1 MYDCGGRVHLSL
13 RVYKRPMAIA
23 APNSGTSYT
32 ALSPGQNYGVPLATV
47 TTLFFMWGFLTC
59 LNDIL
64 VPHLKSIFDL
74 NYTKVMLIQFAF
86 FGAYFIF
93 SLPSAKIIDWMGY
106 QRSMVLGLLT
116 MGVGAFLFVPAASV
130 PSYPLFL
137 GALIVLAAGI
147 TCLQVAAN
155 PYVTVLGKPETAS
168 SRLNLTQ
175 AFNSL
180 GTFLAPFFGGLFILT
195 AAPKSADEIRA
206 LAPDAALAYRLH
218 EAATVKMP
226 YVALGIALVLLAVAI
241 GSFKL
246 PNIEHAQHKV
256 GEKVSDSIWKHP
268 NLIFG
273 AIGIFV
279 YVGAE
284 VSIGSFLVNYFGQP
298 EIGGLTEKVA
308 ASFVAFYWGGA
319 MLGRFIGSS
328 LLGGAKAAYM
338 AVFTAASVVL
348 ILLSYP
354 LAGQLPSGYTPGV
367 PNLTF
372 LAWLVVAGREL
383 FVLVAIASATILLI
397 ALARG
402 GKTTAPTGAL
412 LAICAIST
420 SVLVAVSMMTNGHF
434 AMWSIILV
442 GFFNSIMF
450 PSIFT
455 LGVAELGPLTG
466 DGSGVLIMAIVGG
479 AIIPVAQG
487 WIADH
492 IGIHHAFFL
501 PVLCYLYI
509 LYFALHGSKPNSER
523 YGLA

>member
-1 MYDCGGRVHLSL
+1 
-13 RVYKRPMAIA
+13 MAIVPPGTSTTA
-23 APNSGTSYT
+23 RAPENSSSYT
-32 ALSPGQNYGVPLATV
+32 APLAVV

-64 VPHLKSIFDL
+64 VPHLKPIFDL
-74 NYTKVMLIQFAF
+74 NYTRIMLIQSAF
-86 FGAYFIF
+86 FGAYFLF
-93 SLPSAKIIDWMGY
+93 SIPSAKIIDWIGY

-116 MGVGAFLFVPAASV
+116 MGLGAFLFVPAASV

-137 GALIVLAAGI
+137 AALIVLAAGI

-180 GTFLAPFFGGLFILT
+180 GTFLAPFFGGLLILT
-195 AAPKSADEIRA
+195 AAPKTMDEIRA
-206 LAPDAALAYRLH
+206 MAPDALQAYRLH

-226 YVALGIALVLLAVAI
+226 YVGLGIALVLLAVAI

-246 PNIEHAQHKV
+246 PKIPHAQHKV
-256 GEKVSDSIWKHP
+256 GEKVNDSIWRHP

-273 AIGIFV
+273 AIAIFV

-284 VSIGSFLVNYFGQP
+284 VSIGSFLVNYFSQP

-319 MLGRFIGSS
+319 MVGRFIGSG
-328 LLGGAKAAYM
+328 LLQKM
-338 AVFTAASVVL
+338 
-348 ILLSYP
+348 
-354 LAGQLPSGYTPGV
+354 
-367 PNLTF
+367 
-372 LAWLVVAGREL
+372 
-383 FVLVAIASATILLI
+383 
-397 ALARG
+397 
-402 GKTTAPTGAL
+402 KTGHL
-412 LAICAIST
+412 LAICA
-420 SVLVAVSMMTNGHF
+420 VCAGALVAISMLTNGHT
-434 AMWSIILV
+434 AMYSIILV

-466 DGSGVLIMAIVGG
+466 DGSGIMIMVKLQKKKTN
-479 AIIPVAQG
+479 I
-487 WIADH
+487 
-492 IGIHHAFFL
+492 
-501 PVLCYLYI
+501 
-509 LYFALHGSKPNSER
+509 EE
-523 YGLA
+523 